1 MRFVTL
7 MIIALLSSAAAL
19 AQDRPIVRAEITPET
34 VAVGES
40 VELKVT
46 VLVPTWFTR
55 PSIYPTFEL
64 ANAITRLPDDS
75 SYSIRERVGNDSWS
89 GIVRT
94 YEILPLFGASYRLN
108 GQSMSITYANP
119 GSDPVTMEV
128 EVPEV
133 IFRGSVPAGATSLD
147 PYIAGRSLELSLSV
161 EGEVD
166 DLEAGD
172 ALVLNYFA
180 ELEGLPAIFLPPLA
194 PALSFDGVSIYAD
207 TPSLDDGT
215 IARRSEKL
223 TLVFDAGG
231 EFVVP
236 DLTLTFWNTAT
247 ETIDS
252 AMVEGL
258 AISVAGPAVVS
269 LNDGVEAEG
278 RSWLWALIAAG
289 ASILAIAIYVFGS
302 AAAGHFRVAKEKRRR
317 SEPYAFGALQTALR
331 ANNADEAYRAVLVWL
346 QRLNPEMGMRQ
357 LAHCYGDAAL
367 VSDLESLSRMN
378 YSRSNSGS
386 DGNMSRLAEGLAEA
400 RRRYIGQL
408 TAAAGS
414 DLPPLN
420 P

>member
-108 GQSMSITYANP
+108 GQSMSIAYANP

-128 EVPEV
+128 EIPEV
-133 IFRGSVPAGATSLD
+133 IFRGSVPAGATGLD

-236 DLTLTFWNTAT
+236 DLTLAFWNTAT
-247 ETIDS
+247 ETIES
-252 AMVEGL
+252 AMVEGF

-289 ASILAIAIYVFGS
+289 ASILAIIIYVFGS
-302 AAAGHFRVAKEKRRR
+302 AAAGNFRVAKEQRRR

-331 ANNADEAYRAVLVWL
+331 ANNADEAYRAMLLWL
-346 QRLNPEMGMRQ
+346 QRLDPAMSMRQ

-367 VSDLESLSRMN
+367 VSDIESLSRMN
-378 YSRSNSGS
+378 YSRSSSGS
-386 DGNMSRLAEGLAEA
+386 DGNTSRLAEGLAEA
-400 RRRYIGQL
+400 RRRYIGRL

>member
-7 MIIALLSSAAAL
+7 MIITLLSSAAAL
-19 AQDRPIVRAEITPET
+19 AQNRPIVRAEITPET

-108 GQSMSITYANP
+108 GQSMSIAYANP

-133 IFRGSVPAGATSLD
+133 IFRGSVPAGATGLD

-247 ETIDS
+247 ETIES
-252 AMVEGL
+252 AMVEGF

-289 ASILAIAIYVFGS
+289 ASILAIIIYVFGS

-317 SEPYAFGALQTALR
+317 SEPYAFAALQTALR
-331 ANNADEAYRAVLVWL
+331 ANNADEAYRAVLLWL
-346 QRLNPEMGMRQ
+346 QRLDPAMSMRQ

-378 YSRSNSGS
+378 YSRSNSGT
-386 DGNMSRLAEGLAEA
+386 DGNTSRLAEGLAEA